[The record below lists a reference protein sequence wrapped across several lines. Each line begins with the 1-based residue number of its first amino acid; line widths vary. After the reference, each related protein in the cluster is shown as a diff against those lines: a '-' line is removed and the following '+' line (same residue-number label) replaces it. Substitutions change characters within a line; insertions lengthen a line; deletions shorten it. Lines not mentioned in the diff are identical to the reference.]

1 MTRRAASVFTGSGES
16 GQQVDVQ
23 FADGGV
29 VRGALED
36 WFELDETRTEGEQHW
51 VLPTHA
57 QSREMVPAA

>member
-1 MTRRAASVFTGSGES
+1 
-16 GQQVDVQ
+16 
-23 FADGGV
+23 V